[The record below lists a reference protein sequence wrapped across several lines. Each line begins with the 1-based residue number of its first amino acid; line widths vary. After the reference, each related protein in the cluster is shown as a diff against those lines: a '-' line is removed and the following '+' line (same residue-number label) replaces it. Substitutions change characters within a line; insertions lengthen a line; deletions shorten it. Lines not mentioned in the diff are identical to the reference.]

1 MVDESISRKTD
12 QIYEVQLSKNY
23 LNMLFSNNNSKQ
35 LIPNSKVPP
44 CWYSEDESDKINV
57 EKRKLNFQE
66 LKTSKKIKDDQ
77 TKFIEPAL
85 KTRRQPFLQIFF
97 LNTIYVGLCFRNHLP
112 ANLIVFFSVI
122 ANVSL

>member
-85 KTRRQPFLQIFF
+85 KTRRQPPCATQ
-97 LNTIYVGLCFRNHLP
+97 VGLMRAGLGRAPHPGKKMRQFPINS
-112 ANLIVFFSVI
+112 IV
-122 ANVSL
+122 